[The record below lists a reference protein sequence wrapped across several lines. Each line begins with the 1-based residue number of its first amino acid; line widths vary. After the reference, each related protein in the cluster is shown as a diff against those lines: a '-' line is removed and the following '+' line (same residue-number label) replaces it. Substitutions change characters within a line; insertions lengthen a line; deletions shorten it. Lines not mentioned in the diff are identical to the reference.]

1 MRASLKGGVFLEP
14 LEAKGAQFESER
26 VGVLSNCID
35 LAAREGQ

>member
-26 VGVLSNCID
+26 VGAAGNCVD
-35 LAAREGQ
+35 LTA